1 MESRYEDVE
10 NKIVC
15 EIWRWPS
22 VINSLVRGFNK
33 LGYAPPTS
41 AHIGFKGGGGE
52 RTFEIEEKNK
62 KYKLARPSTT
72 TNQETKKPATPPFQV
87 TLYNI
92 PDVADIHLSMPLLL

>member
-1 MESRYEDVE
+1 MENRYEDIK

-33 LGYAPPTS
+33 LGYAPPTW
-41 AHIGFKGGGGE
+41 AHIGFKRGGE
-52 RTFEIEEKNK
+52 GKELLNLKKKNK
-62 KYKLARPSTT
+62 KYKLGRPSTT

-92 PDVADIHLSMPLLL
+92 PDVADIHVAPPVV